1 MKQQNAKPEQALPH
15 DLILEGRNKL
25 TVTGVRRVIR
35 CDAEGAA
42 MLTSKGTLELTG
54 AELSVTSLDLDKGE
68 VKLTGRV
75 DTLEYTAEHTPGG
88 FLRRRGGAGSAAAS
102 VRRCRSLCG
111 ETAAGTGAARRPV
124 HRPVESRPR
133 RRQSTA
139 ERKKTCKKTEKELAN
154 TTAYVV

>member
-1 MKQQNAKPEQALPH
+1 MDVSTDLPFFTAQMLAPFPRWH
-15 DLILEGRNKL
+15 TIVFNWSYGFPGRNKL

-88 FLRRRGGAGSAAAS
+88 FLRRL
-102 VRRCRSLCG
+102 VR
-111 ETAAGTGAARRPV
+111 
-124 HRPVESRPR
+124 
-133 RRQSTA
+133 
-139 ERKKTCKKTEKELAN
+139 
-154 TTAYVV
+154 

>member
-1 MKQQNAKPEQALPH
+1 MKQQDAKPEQALPH
-15 DLILEGRNKL
+15 DLILEGRNKLTGSSLTPRGGHPL

-88 FLRRRGGAGSAAAS
+88 FLRRL
-102 VRRCRSLCG
+102 VR
-111 ETAAGTGAARRPV
+111 
-124 HRPVESRPR
+124 
-133 RRQSTA
+133 
-139 ERKKTCKKTEKELAN
+139 
-154 TTAYVV
+154 

>member
-1 MKQQNAKPEQALPH
+1 MKQQDAKPEQALPH

-68 VKLTGRV
+68 VKLTPRPTCRRLNRMSLFSRFLLLV
-75 DTLEYTAEHTPGG
+75 TL
-88 FLRRRGGAGSAAAS
+88 L
-102 VRRCRSLCG
+102 
-111 ETAAGTGAARRPV
+111 
-124 HRPVESRPR
+124 
-133 RRQSTA
+133 Q
-139 ERKKTCKKTEKELAN
+139 
-154 TTAYVV
+154 

>member
-1 MKQQNAKPEQALPH
+1 MQTILLSTHILGEVELTCDRVLLIHKGKLKADDTPRNLVRKLRVARNVKLEVRAKEKVTGALEA
-15 DLILEGRNKL
+15 I
-25 TVTGVRRVIR
+25 TGVRRVIR

-88 FLRRRGGAGSAAAS
+88 FLRRL
-102 VRRCRSLCG
+102 VR
-111 ETAAGTGAARRPV
+111 
-124 HRPVESRPR
+124 
-133 RRQSTA
+133 
-139 ERKKTCKKTEKELAN
+139 
-154 TTAYVV
+154 